1 MGFLKPSIM
10 KQNLEKVIADFESA
24 TGYGLEIRDGSP
36 YYNGDLDLRG
46 TGITSLPDGL
56 VIDGGI
62 DLENCTGITSLPEG
76 LVVRGS
82 LDLYGTG
89 ITSLPDDLTVGGS
102 LYLENCTG
110 ITSLPD
116 GLAVGCSLYLR
127 GTGITSLPDDLT
139 VGGTIDL
146 ENCAGITSLPD
157 GLIVG
162 GTLDLENCTG
172 ITSLPE
178 GLPVWGDLYLHSSGI
193 TSLPNGLT
201 VGGYLDLRGTGI
213 TSLPEDL
220 IVGGTLDL
228 QDCTGITSLPEGL
241 TVGDNLLL
249 GGTGITSLPEGLVV
263 GGSLDL
269 YGTGITS
276 LPEGLAVGGSLYLE
290 NCKCITYTSNVP
302 LTLSAKDRKKISDAQ
317 NRPIT
322 WKRDGREYIKVDII
336 FTAVDSHHGNVYR
349 VHKLGCEKQLYLVTD
364 GDNHWAHGDTL
375 QEARA
380 DLIYKIN
387 DRDTSMY
394 DGMMLDDTLTFEE
407 AIAAYRTIT
416 GACSPGTRDYIN
428 NRLPKPHKAKY
439 TIREIIS
446 LTEGEYGSERFM
458 EFFKQMI

>member
-1 MGFLKPSIM
+1 M

-56 VIDGGI
+56 VIDGG
-62 DLENCTGITSLPEG
+62 
-76 LVVRGS
+76 
-82 LDLYGTG
+82 
-89 ITSLPDDLTVGGS
+89 
-102 LYLENCTG
+102 
-110 ITSLPD
+110 
-116 GLAVGCSLYLR
+116 
-127 GTGITSLPDDLT
+127 
-139 VGGTIDL
+139 
-146 ENCAGITSLPD
+146 
-157 GLIVG
+157 
-162 GTLDLENCTG
+162 LDLENC
-172 ITSLPE
+172 
-178 GLPVWGDLYLHSSGI
+178 
-193 TSLPNGLT
+193 
-201 VGGYLDLRGTGI
+201 
-213 TSLPEDL
+213 
-220 IVGGTLDL
+220 
-228 QDCTGITSLPEGL
+228 
-241 TVGDNLLL
+241 
-249 GGTGITSLPEGLVV
+249 TGITSLPEGLVV

-276 LPEGLAVGGSLYLE
+276 LPEGLAVGGSLHLE
-290 NCKCITYTSNVP
+290 NCTGITSLPDGLAVGGILDLRGSGITSLPDGLTVGGNIDLENCTEITSLPNGLTVGGGLDLKNCTGITSLPDGLAVGGSLYLRGTGITSLPDGLTVCGTIDLENCTGITSLPEGLTVGGDFYLHSSGITSLPNGLTVGGDLDLCGTGITSLPKDLTIGESISIYLRDTGITDTSNVTW
-302 LTLSAKDRKKISDAQ
+302 TLSAEARKKISDAQ

-322 WKRDGREYIKVDII
+322 WKRDGREYIKADGM

-375 QEARA
+375 QEARV

-394 DGMMLDDTLTFEE
+394 NGMTLDSTLTFEE

-458 EFFKQMI
+458 EFFKQMIWPKKQQNK

>member
-1 MGFLKPSIM
+1 M
-10 KQNLEKVIADFESA
+10 KHNLEKVIANFELA

-56 VIDGGI
+56 VIDGGL

-76 LVVRGS
+76 LVV
-82 LDLYGTG
+82 
-89 ITSLPDDLTVGGS
+89 
-102 LYLENCTG
+102 E
-110 ITSLPD
+110 
-116 GLAVGCSLYLR
+116 
-127 GTGITSLPDDLT
+127 
-139 VGGTIDL
+139 
-146 ENCAGITSLPD
+146 
-157 GLIVG
+157 
-162 GTLDLENCTG
+162 
-172 ITSLPE
+172 
-178 GLPVWGDLYLHSSGI
+178 
-193 TSLPNGLT
+193 
-201 VGGYLDLRGTGI
+201 
-213 TSLPEDL
+213 
-220 IVGGTLDL
+220 
-228 QDCTGITSLPEGL
+228 
-241 TVGDNLLL
+241 
-249 GGTGITSLPEGLVV
+249 
-263 GGSLDL
+263 GSLDL

-290 NCKCITYTSNVP
+290 NCTGITSLPDGLAVGGGLYLRGTGITSLPDGLTVGGTIDLKDCTGITSLPEGLTVGGSLYLRGTGITSLPKGLTIGESIYLRDTGITDTSNVTW
-302 LTLSAKDRKKISDAQ
+302 TLSAKDRKKISDAQ

-322 WKRDGREYIKVDII
+322 WKRDGREYIKVDRI

-375 QEARA
+375 QEARV

-394 DGMMLDDTLTFEE
+394 NGMTLDSTLTFKE
-407 AIAAYRTIT
+407 AIVAYRTIT

-458 EFFKQMI
+458 EFFKQMILPRKQQNKQQG

>member
-24 TGYGLEIRDGSP
+24 TGYRLEIRDGSP
-36 YYNGDLDLRG
+36 YYNGNLDLRG

-56 VIDGGI
+56 VIYGGL

-76 LVVRGS
+76 LVV
-82 LDLYGTG
+82 
-89 ITSLPDDLTVGGS
+89 GGS
-102 LYLENCTG
+102 LYLENCIG
-110 ITSLPD
+110 ITSLPND
-116 GLAVGCSLYLR
+116 LAVGCNLYLR
-127 GTGITSLPDDLT
+127 GTGITSLPDGLT
-139 VGGTIDL
+139 VGCTLDL
-146 ENCAGITSLPD
+146 ENCTGITSLPED
-157 GLIVG
+157 LTVG

-172 ITSLPE
+172 ITSLPD
-178 GLPVWGDLYLHSSGI
+178 GLIVGGNLYLYNSSI
-193 TSLPNGLT
+193 ISLPNDLT

-220 IVGGTLDL
+220 IVGSTLDL
-228 QDCTGITSLPEGL
+228 KYCVGITSLPESL
-241 TVGDNLLL
+241 TVGGDLDLR
-249 GGTGITSLPEGLVV
+249 GTGITSLPKGLTI
-263 GGSLDL
+263 GESIYLR
-269 YGTGITS
+269 GTGITD
-276 LPEGLAVGGSLYLE
+276 
-290 NCKCITYTSNVP
+290 TSNVTLP
-302 LTLSAKDRKKISDAQ
+302 LSAEARKKINDAQ

-322 WKRDGREYIKVDII
+322 WKRDGKEYIKADGM

-349 VHKLGCEKQLYLVTD
+349 VHKIGRDKQLYLVAD

-375 QEARA
+375 QEARV
-380 DLIYKIN
+380 DLMYKIN

-394 DGMMLDDTLTFEE
+394 DGMTLDSTLTFEE

-446 LTEGEYGSERFM
+446 LTEGEYGRERFM
-458 EFFKQMI
+458 EFFKQRI